1 MQFENKVLSKEI
13 LFLLYESG
21 KTLATAESCTSGKVA
36 ESITLMPGA
45 SAYFTGG
52 IVAYSEEVKKS
63 LLNVP
68 EELIEELSS
77 YLASSGKR
85 YKSHYATLINW
96 RKRKA
101 TESRP
106 QSHGFK
112 TAADRDR
119 EEIKKIADY
128 YAKRREDNG
137 KEAV

>member
-1 MQFENKVLSKEI
+1 MA
-13 LFLLYESG
+13 SG
-21 KTLATAESCTSGKVA
+21 TDAA
-36 ESITLMPGA
+36 
-45 SAYFTGG
+45 
-52 IVAYSEEVKKS
+52 
-63 LLNVP
+63 
-68 EELIEELSS
+68 ELIEELSS

-101 TESRP
+101 TESKP
-106 QSHGFK
+106 QPQGFK